1 MQGDPLTCL
10 YCGLNDPAVEAGGIH
25 HCPNRFC
32 QGPGAFYGR
41 TQAGYHGDDGVVTPA
56 QAARM
61 MAECEQA
68 ILGGTDPGLLAAER
82 VSLERMQRT
91 WCDKGMARPTT
102 DTSPA
107 KKGVVMPAAA
117 NTRECILQH
126 RGKKI
131 IGALFGALP
140 IARQDLA
147 DGTVTLVLDDG
158 SGLTFSS
165 AGAYWTESKDDVS
178 RAIGRIREQLEAS
191 SAMSAEYLRLA
202 GEVAAPCPVQGCNSS
217 TFIHAKSWRP

>member
-32 QGPGAFYGR
+32 QGPGAFYAR
-41 TQAGYHGDDGVVTPA
+41 ARAGYHGMDDGIVSPQ

-61 MAECEQA
+61 MADCEQGIRDGEA
-68 ILGGTDPGLLAAER
+68 LAEDHDDRKLLAAYR
-82 VSLERMQRT
+82 ASLEKMQRT
-91 WCDKGMARPTT
+91 WCVAWPTT

-107 KKGVVMPAAA
+107 TKGVEMVAS

-140 IARQDLA
+140 IARQEIA

-202 GEVAAPCPVQGCNSS
+202 GEVAP
-217 TFIHAKSWRP
+217 

>member
-1 MQGDPLTCL
+1 MQGDPLTCF
-10 YCGLNDPAVEAGGIH
+10 YCGLNDPKVEAGGLW

-32 QGPGAFYGR
+32 QGPGAFYAR
-41 TQAGYHGDDGVVTPA
+41 TQAGYHREDGVVTPA

-61 MAECEQA
+61 IADCEQA
-68 ILGGTDPGLLAAER
+68 ILEETLRFPPRPRFVDALA
-82 VSLERMQRT
+82 VSLEKMQRT
-91 WCDKGMARPTT
+91 WCPKDMTPPFPDREVAEYRQQL
-102 DTSPA
+102 
-107 KKGVVMPAAA
+107 KGVAMVAAA

-140 IARQDLA
+140 IGRADLA
-147 DGTVTLVLDDG
+147 DGTVTIVLDDG

-165 AGAYWTESKDDVS
+165 TGAYWTEPKDDVS

-202 GEVAAPCPVQGCNSS
+202 GEVAP
-217 TFIHAKSWRP
+217 